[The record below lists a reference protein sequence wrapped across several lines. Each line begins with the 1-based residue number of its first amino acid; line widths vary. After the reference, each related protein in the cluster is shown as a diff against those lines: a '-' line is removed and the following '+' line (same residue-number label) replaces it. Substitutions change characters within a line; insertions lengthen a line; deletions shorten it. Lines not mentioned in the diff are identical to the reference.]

1 MISKNSFHVHQGYGL
16 WKISRGGVLFAQCKT
31 KSEAIHTARKLANK
45 HESVVVVHS
54 NSCPIY
60 LLEERRAVS

>member
-31 KSEAIHTARKLANK
+31 KGEAIHAARSLANK
-45 HESVVVVHS
+45 HNSVVVVHS
-54 NSCPIY
+54 SSSPIY
-60 LLEERRAVS
+60 LLERRAVS